1 MRIDSAN
8 YTSFSSQPDGGGVVT
23 TLTNIA
29 NSVSDRINS
38 DSDSGNG
45 GDVDSRGLMIGFTTL
60 LKNLCIEMIGDL
72 PKNSTTARESIDA
85 IDNQIAKDEESGVNG
100 LPSISSLMQN
110 VINSFSNATNSEYE
124 AAVQTTI
131 SQLSM
136 GGAVTV
142 GMLNFF
148 LCLPEIQNNSTVSAN
163 IETCINLIQAGQS
176 QIDTTSQLYKN
187 LDELSHYRN
196 IE

>member
-29 NSVSDRINS
+29 NSVSEKIE
-38 DSDSGNG
+38 SGA
-45 GDVDSRGLMIGFTTL
+45 DSRGLMIGFTTL